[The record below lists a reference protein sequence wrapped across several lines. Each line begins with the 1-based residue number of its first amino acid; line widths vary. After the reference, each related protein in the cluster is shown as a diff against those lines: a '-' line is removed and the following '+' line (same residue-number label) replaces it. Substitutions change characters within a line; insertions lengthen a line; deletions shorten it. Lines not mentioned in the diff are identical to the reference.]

1 MQRKARDGKIRKIE
15 FTFYN
20 ERKIR
25 DAVTEARAAGSR
37 HDGAARSSNPSHISK
52 PTENAAIR
60 AAVELPFVTLDDG
73 GTVELP
79 ERWLSVIDAVR
90 AWCASDA
97 VRAGIF
103 KRRYGGEG
111 AVAVQKNMGIS
122 ESTYRYTLSQIR
134 DFAVMCAAQAQVV
147 RVF

>member
-15 FTFYN
+15 FAFYN

-25 DAVTEARAAGSR
+25 DAVTEARAGGSR
-37 HDGAARSSNPSHISK
+37 HDGAAGGNSSHISK

-60 AAVELPFVTLDDG
+60 LAVELPFVTLDNG

-79 ERWLSVIDAVR
+79 ERWLAVIDAVR

-103 KRRYGGEG
+103 RRRYGGEE
-111 AVAVQKNMGIS
+111 ARAVQTAMGIS
-122 ESTYRYTLSQIR
+122 VDTYKHSLLQIR
-134 DFAVMCAAQAQVV
+134 QFAVACAAQAQVV
-147 RVF
+147 KVF

>member
-15 FTFYN
+15 FAFYN

-25 DAVTEARAAGSR
+25 DAVTEARAGGSR
-37 HDGAARSSNPSHISK
+37 HDGAAGGNSSHISK

-60 AAVELPFVTLDDG
+60 LAVELPFVTLDNG

-79 ERWLSVIDAVR
+79 ERWLAVIDAVR

-103 KRRYGGEG
+103 RRRYGGEG
-111 AVAVQKNMGIS
+111 AVAVQRGMGIS